1 MLTHNVA
8 DALEKKWH
16 PEKPSIFYV
25 IDRHN
30 GGVVAKYKVWLPPN
44 IFIISDIY
52 NCISSRPKPSTP
64 FTISMATTSREQ
76 AMSSSTSPS
85 ILTRKA

>member
-30 GGVVAKYKVWLPPN
+30 GGLVAKYKVRPLPDMTIVPGTYKYPVQTDAFHAFH
-44 IFIISDIY
+44 IHICTRGVFCIY
-52 NCISSRPKPSTP
+52 RQD
-64 FTISMATTSREQ
+64 A
-76 AMSSSTSPS
+76 
-85 ILTRKA
+85 

>member
-30 GGVVAKYKVWLPPN
+30 GGLVAKYKARSLNEVN
-44 IFIISDIY
+44 
-52 NCISSRPKPSTP
+52 
-64 FTISMATTSREQ
+64 A
-76 AMSSSTSPS
+76 A
-85 ILTRKA
+85 